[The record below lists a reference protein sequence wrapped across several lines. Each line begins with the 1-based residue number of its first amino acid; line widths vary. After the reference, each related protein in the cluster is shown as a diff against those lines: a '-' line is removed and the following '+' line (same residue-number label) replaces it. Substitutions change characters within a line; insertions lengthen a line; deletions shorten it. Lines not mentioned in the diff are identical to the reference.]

1 MTPPPT
7 SPDEPSPSAAPVPS
21 AGEAWCDLA
30 VTLGVAVAVS
40 LALALWD
47 TRFHVVPRDGGV
59 WRGMSGA
66 PGRLRVAAS
75 LAAGVLAALATRRSP
90 RRWRT
95 PLLGLALC
103 AAPLLAVYTGHAL
116 PLLALQGPVLS
127 FVAGAAVALALA
139 RRMAGLEPGRV
150 PGLLLFAAAF
160 AFHASLASRIPGAA
174 GPQGDE
180 PHYLTMAQSL
190 WSDGD
195 LDLTDELRDAEYARF
210 YAGPLAGHVSEN
222 SPPGRRYSIHSPG
235 LALLI
240 LPAYAAF
247 GHRGA
252 QLVLCALAALAGVLV
267 HRVVRDAV
275 DEKTAALTWGL
286 FVFTPPV
293 AIYAVTL
300 YPETPALAAT
310 AYFLWAG
317 RGRTGWGRAL
327 TAAAIAGALGWLH
340 SKFVPLGALGLL
352 CTLMRPC
359 PWRVRAAAA
368 SLFAAMVA
376 GVLWYFHAFYASTSL
391 YAAIGPA
398 DLDLHRLPRN
408 LVALFFDRQF
418 GLLAVGPVWLMALPG
433 AVMLFRGRTGDA
445 LRALALASVPLA
457 AGAAYVGW
465 WGGSAPPARYVIPA
479 LPAIALF
486 AAPAV
491 RARKDMAVVL
501 GACGLVLVGLAAE
514 APRILHNRGD
524 GESLLLRNLAP
535 AVDLDAFLPSFFER
549 DAATL
554 VLTFTLVAAFALS
567 WRFRLRG
574 LLAGLAA
581 YVLVAGTLRDR
592 PLVDRRLATEDIIER
607 WEPARWSGP
616 MGPPSLRTLAL
627 PLELQRGPW
636 VLASGEQ
643 RNSRRTGL
651 PPGSYHVELRASPV
665 EPGPFRMDVDLYAG
679 ELALG
684 EAVLTD
690 GQPTAVFPLL
700 LPGGVRQLGLT
711 AVGEAGRARLE
722 DARVVPEAVVP
733 QHLRDDYPY
742 PLRAIAELYRVGGP
756 LVRATAV
763 DRSEPEGGGF
773 RLAGAEGAFLV
784 DGPPAASVRVDV
796 RRPPG
801 QAEGELR
808 WGGRVVPLGG
818 GATSVLVLPMADGE
832 DLGRASVVPVRVRAR
847 DAWVRFSAEE
857 AR

>member
-1 MTPPPT
+1 V
-7 SPDEPSPSAAPVPS
+7 AA
-21 AGEAWCDLA
+21 
-30 VTLGVAVAVS
+30 AVA

-47 TRFHVVPRDGGV
+47 TRFHVVPHDGGV

-66 PGRLRVAAS
+66 PGPLRVVAS
-75 LAAGVLAALATRRSP
+75 LAAGVLFALVTRRSP

-95 PLLGLALC
+95 PLIGLALS
-103 AAPLLAVYTGHAL
+103 AAPLVPVYTGHAL

-127 FVAGAAVALALA
+127 FVAGAAIALALA
-139 RRMAGLEPGRV
+139 RRMAGGEPGRVPGRV
-150 PGLLLFAAAF
+150 PGLLLFGAAF
-160 AFHASLASRIPGAA
+160 AFYAALGTRIPGAA

-195 LDLTDELRDAEYARF
+195 LDLTDEFAGAEYSRF
-210 YAGPLAGHVSEN
+210 YAGPLAGHISEN
-222 SPPGRRYSIHSPG
+222 SPPGRLYSIHSPG

-247 GHRGA
+247 GPRGA
-252 QLVLCALAALAGVLV
+252 QLLLSALAALAGVLV

-275 DEKTAALTWGL
+275 DEGTAALTWAL
-286 FVFTPPV
+286 FAFTPPV
-293 AIYAVTL
+293 PIYAVTL

-317 RGRTGWGRAL
+317 RGRTGGRRAL

-352 CTLMRPC
+352 FTLMRPC
-359 PWRVRAAAA
+359 PWRLRAAAA
-368 SLFAAMVA
+368 GLFAAMLA
-376 GVLWYFHAFYASTSL
+376 GILWYFHAFYATASL

-433 AVMLFRGRTGDA
+433 AVMLLRARTGDA
-445 LRALALASVPLA
+445 IRALVLASVPLA

-479 LPAIALF
+479 LPAIALA

-491 RARKDMAVVL
+491 RARKGMAVVL
-501 GACGLVLVGLAAE
+501 GACGLVLIGLAAE

-535 AVDLDAFLPSFFER
+535 AVDTGAFLPSFLER
-549 DAATL
+549 DGAPL
-554 VLTFTLVAAFALS
+554 VLTLTLLSAFALF

-574 LLAGLAA
+574 LVAGVAA

-592 PLVDRRLATEDIIER
+592 PLVDRRLATEDIIDR
-607 WEPARWSGP
+607 WEPGRWSGP

-636 VLASGEQ
+636 VLGGGEQ

-651 PPGSYHVELRASPV
+651 PPGSYRVELRASPV
-665 EPGPFRMDVDLYAG
+665 EPGAFRMDVELYAG

-690 GQPTAVFPLL
+690 AQPAAVFPLL

-711 AVGEAGRARLE
+711 ARGEAGRARLE
-722 DARVVPEAVVP
+722 DVRVVPEAVVP
-733 QHLRDDYPY
+733 RHLRDDYPY

-763 DRSEPEGGGF
+763 DRSEPEDGGF
-773 RLAGAEGAFLV
+773 RLEGAEGAFLV
-784 DGPPAASVRVDV
+784 DGPPAASVRIDV
-796 RRPPG
+796 RRTNG
-801 QAEGELR
+801 QTGGELR

-857 AR
+857 TR